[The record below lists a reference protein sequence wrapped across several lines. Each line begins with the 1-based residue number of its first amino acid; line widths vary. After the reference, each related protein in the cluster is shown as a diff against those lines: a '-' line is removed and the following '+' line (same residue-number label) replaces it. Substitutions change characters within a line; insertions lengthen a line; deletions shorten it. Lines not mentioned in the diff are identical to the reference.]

1 MEVIFEL
8 RNSMLEYSEMEFAS
22 DFFVIANN
30 RDSFSND
37 VVQCLMSDFIVSNI
51 YVSLTLS

>member
-1 MEVIFEL
+1 
-8 RNSMLEYSEMEFAS
+8 MEFAS
-22 DFFVIANN
+22 DFFVTANN